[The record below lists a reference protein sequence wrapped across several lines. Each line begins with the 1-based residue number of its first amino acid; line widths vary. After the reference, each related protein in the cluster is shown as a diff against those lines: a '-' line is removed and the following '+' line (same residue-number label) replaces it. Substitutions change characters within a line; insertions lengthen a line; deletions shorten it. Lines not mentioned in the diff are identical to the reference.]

1 MYVARDKD
9 GDLYLYK
16 DHPIKCSE
24 SWQPSKTSNDWIKL
38 YPSLFPE
45 VKWEDEEPT
54 EVELVKKKGYNM
66 KVLAI
71 SFREEISSILDRLIE
86 ACNNGGDSTR
96 EMPRAAEHLKMELEK
111 YTERH

>member
-16 DHPIKCSE
+16 DHPLKCSE

-54 EVELVKKKGYNM
+54 EVELVKKE
-66 KVLAI
+66 KV
-71 SFREEISSILDRLIE
+71 
-86 ACNNGGDSTR
+86 
-96 EMPRAAEHLKMELEK
+96 
-111 YTERH
+111 

>member
-24 SWQPSKTSNDWIKL
+24 SWQPSKTSNDGIKL

-54 EVELVKKKGYNM
+54 EVELVKKKGYNIW
-66 KVLAI
+66 KYWLY
-71 SFREEISSILDRLIE
+71 L
-86 ACNNGGDSTR
+86 
-96 EMPRAAEHLKMELEK
+96 LEK
-111 YTERH
+111 KYHPYWIG

>member
-1 MYVARDKD
+1 MFGRNIIRLISIALNRKETNMYIARDKD

-54 EVELVKKKGYNM
+54 EVELVKKKGYN
-66 KVLAI
+66 I
-71 SFREEISSILDRLIE
+71 
-86 ACNNGGDSTR
+86 
-96 EMPRAAEHLKMELEK
+96 
-111 YTERH
+111 